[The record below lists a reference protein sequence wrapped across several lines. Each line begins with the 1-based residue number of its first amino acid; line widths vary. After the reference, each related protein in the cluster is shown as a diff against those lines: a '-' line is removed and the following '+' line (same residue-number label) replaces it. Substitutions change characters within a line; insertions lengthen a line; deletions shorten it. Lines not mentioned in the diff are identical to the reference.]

1 MGYNLI
7 MFLSGIQHNII
18 AIVVPIVVLQYA
30 FALFCLLKLAY
41 FELSR
46 RQYIIWNVIILF
58 AFFIGGAVFLVYY
71 YKHPDKRVPK
81 TPVLPEDT
89 GVQPLPDK
97 NGESPSR
104 KNRLTHLFYTT
115 RITIRKNATARST
128 EIKRTTGKTNNSTF
142 IY

>member
-7 MFLSGIQHNII
+7 MFLSGIQQNII

-41 FELSR
+41 FDLSR
-46 RQYIIWNVIILF
+46 KQYIIWNVIILF
-58 AFFIGGAVFLVYY
+58 AFFIGGAVFLIYY

-89 GVQPLPDK
+89 GVEPLPDK
-97 NGESPSR
+97 NGESPVTQEPFDASILHDAD
-104 KNRLTHLFYTT
+104 ND
-115 RITIRKNATARST
+115 T
-128 EIKRTTGKTNNSTF
+128 EKRDGAINGNKADDGQNK
-142 IY
+142 